1 MQKYKLRSLIGLVM
15 QRDASQIKPLPDFN
29 KDKLVRS
36 YVVDDF
42 KVDLEKRTVELSFS
56 SESEVGRW
64 FGVEILDHSQGAIDL
79 SRLNNRA
86 PFLMDHNSR
95 DQVGVVESAWLDV
108 SQRKGRA
115 IVRLSKSARGEDIL
129 QDINDLIR
137 TKISVGY
144 IINKAILKEQR
155 EHDDVYLITSW
166 LPYEISCV
174 SIPADDDVGVGR
186 SNEKLNNENKPGIQQ
201 NEPIAIIPANQQ
213 RANRMNWEHFT
224 DKDGNYCRQQV
235 NDKGERFGAIEIVR
249 AADDTATRGADLEH
263 TRVRDLLALGKK
275 YNMPELAAEFV
286 EQRKSPAE
294 FQTAI
299 LDKIHERQ
307 GKPITEPTKPNDANL
322 GLSDD
327 EVRNFS
333 LFRAVR
339 ALRPN
344 ATAAEREAA
353 AFEFECSEAAQKAYG
368 RTAQGILIPSD
379 VLGRSLP
386 KDMQQRAF
394 NLAGGTGSGGTLLGT
409 DHRGD
414 MFIELLRNRTT
425 IMQLGRHMSGLVGNV
440 EIPKATGGATAY
452 WVGEG
457 DDVTGS
463 NPSTGQR
470 ELKPKTVG
478 SRVDITRSLL
488 QQASPDAESLVWDDI
503 NQAIALAIDKAG
515 YYGSGTDKQP
525 LGLKNMS
532 GINAV
537 PFTGVNP
544 TYAEIVKMESE
555 IAADNA
561 NVDRM
566 AYVMNSLMRGHCKTT
581 PKFGSGTESVI
592 WESGNTVNGYRT
604 EITNQIESGDIFFG
618 NFNDLIIGLWG
629 GLDITLDPYSLSS
642 SGGLRIVA
650 FQDVDFVLRNNES
663 ICYGKKVA

>member
-1 MQKYKLRSLIGLVM
+1 MKNNILSSLVGM
-15 QRDASQIKPLPDFN
+15 NMKRDASQTHQLPDFN
-29 KDKLVRS
+29 KEKLIRS

-56 SESEVGRW
+56 SEAEVRRW
-64 FGVEILDHSQGAIDL
+64 FGVEILDHSQGAIDFT
-79 SRLNNRA
+79 RLLNRA

-95 DQVGVVESAWLDV
+95 DQVGVVENAWLDL

-115 IVRLSKSARGEDIL
+115 VVRLSKSARGEEVL

-137 TKISVGY
+137 TNISVGY
-144 IINKAILKEQR
+144 LIKKAILKEQR
-155 EHDDVYLITSW
+155 EHEDVYLITEW
-166 LPYEISCV
+166 QPYEISSV
-174 SIPADDDVGVGR
+174 SIPADIDVGVGR
-186 SNEKLNNENKPGIQQ
+186 SSEKVNNEIPVAAKQNKSI
-201 NEPIAIIPANQQ
+201 EIKTPAQ
-213 RANRMNWEHFT
+213 RAFYMNWDYFT
-224 DKDGNYCRQQV
+224 DKDGNYCRQQI
-235 NDKGERFGAIEIVR
+235 NDKGERFGAVEILR
-249 AADDTATRGADLEH
+249 KADDTATRGAESERSRVSELMQLGERFGANDL
-263 TRVRDLLALGKK
+263 VRQYIDE
-275 YNMPELAAEFV
+275 N
-286 EQRKSPAE
+286 KSPAE
-294 FQTAI
+294 LQNAI
-299 LDKIHERQ
+299 LERMHERQ
-307 GKPITEPTKPNDANL
+307 GKPITEQPKSNNSNI
-322 GLSDD
+322 GLTDD
-327 EVRNFS
+327 ETRNFS
-333 LFRAVR
+333 LFRAIR

-344 ATAAEREAA
+344 ATNAEREAA

-368 RTAQGILIPSD
+368 RTAEGILVPSD

-386 KDMQQRAF
+386 KNLQQRAF
-394 NLAGGTGSGGTLLGT
+394 DLGAGSGSGGTLLGT

-414 MFIELLRNRTT
+414 MFIDLLRSRTT

-452 WVGEG
+452 WVGENE
-457 DDVTGS
+457 DVTGS

-515 YYGSGTDKQP
+515 YYGSGTEKQP

-537 PFTGVNP
+537 PFAGANP
-544 TYAEIVKMESE
+544 TYAEIVQMESE

-566 AYVMNSLMRGHCKTT
+566 AYVMGSLMRGHCKTT
-581 PKFGSGTESVI
+581 PKFGTGTESVI
-592 WESGNTVNGYRT
+592 WEPGNTVNGYRT
-604 EITNQIESGDIFFG
+604 EITNQIENGDIFFG

-663 ICYGKKVA
+663 ICYGKKTV